1 MGFRQAA
8 VLSSV
13 CFLLGVLFISFN
25 ADYRVLYQPL
35 TEPSIEDAMQYYKTF
50 YNAPKAVQNLLHAV
64 AAIGVIS
71 LIAKLHRWDE
81 SAMFFDGSSL
91 GAFVFGIMLYTTVV
105 IPGIRTV
112 VNPIP
117 EETRQDQVEAL
128 RVLAAG
134 NTLIVI
140 CLGLVLAFQGGQ
152 EWAKRTEAKVLA
164 EVAAEEAKKAAK
176 TTEKTAAPTE
186 AVPEKS

>member
-1 MGFRQAA
+1 MGFRHAA
-8 VLSSV
+8 ALSSV

-25 ADYRVLYQPL
+25 ADYRILYQQM
-35 TEPSIEDAMQYYKTF
+35 TDKTIDDAIQFYTTF
-50 YNAPKAVQNLLHAV
+50 YNAPKAVLNLLHGVV
-64 AAIGVIS
+64 AAG
-71 LIAKLHRWDE
+71 LLAFIAKLHKWDE

-112 VNPIP
+112 AVPI
-117 EETRQDQVEAL
+117 EGETREDQVEAL

-140 CLGLVLAFQGGQ
+140 CLGLVLALQAGQ
-152 EWAKRTEAKVLA
+152 EYARRAEANGLA
-164 EVAAEEAKKAAK
+164 AAA
-176 TTEKTAAPTE
+176 TTVVEPTAAASTSTE
-186 AVPEKS
+186 PKLKEKST